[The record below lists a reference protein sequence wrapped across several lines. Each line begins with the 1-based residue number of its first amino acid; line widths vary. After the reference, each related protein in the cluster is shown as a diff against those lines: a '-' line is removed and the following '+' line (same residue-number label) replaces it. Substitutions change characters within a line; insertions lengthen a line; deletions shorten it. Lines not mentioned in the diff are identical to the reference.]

1 METTPESHIYV
12 IGDKTMNMPV
22 DRSRPFSIEWNYYQQ
37 LLSTIEEL
45 RKDLN
50 YFSEVDDINDRL
62 MNERERLIADI
73 KELKETPCSWCC
85 H

>member
-1 METTPESHIYV
+1 MEATPQ
-12 IGDKTMNMPV
+12 
-22 DRSRPFSIEWNYYQQ
+22 SRPFSIEWNYYQQ

-45 RKDLN
+45 RKDLE

-62 MNERERLIADI
+62 MNRVDQLKAEIE
-73 KELKETPCSWCC
+73 EMKETPCAFCG

>member
-1 METTPESHIYV
+1 MANASQ
-12 IGDKTMNMPV
+12 
-22 DRSRPFSIEWNYYQQ
+22 PFTIEWGYYQQ

-45 RKDLN
+45 RKDLK

-62 MNERERLIADI
+62 INRVDQLKAEIA
-73 KELKETPCSWCC
+73 EMRETPCPFCC

>member
-1 METTPESHIYV
+1 MEATPESRIYV
-12 IGDKTMNMPV
+12 IEDKPVNMSV
-22 DRSRPFSIEWNYYQQ
+22 DRSRPFSIEWSYYHR
-37 LLSTIEEL
+37 LLNTIEEL

-50 YFSEVDDINDRL
+50 YFAEVDDINDRL
-62 MNERERLIADI
+62 MNERERLIEEI